1 MKREFENEF
10 NFREVKSMTQFYII
24 EVKKIK
30 GLNGEADSYE
40 HEVHWAFDADAN
52 TARLKAESKYHE
64 ILARAAVS
72 EYAQHS
78 ATLLTSDGRA
88 IMNQCYRH
96 EVEPTPDPVEPEE
109 DTPAETPSEEDTPT
123 EDVPTEEAPTEE
135 PVE

>member
-1 MKREFENEF
+1 
-10 NFREVKSMTQFYII
+10 MTQFYII

-72 EYAQHS
+72 TFVQHS

-88 IMNQCYRH
+88 IMNQCYNH
-96 EVEPTPDPVEPEE
+96 VVEEPEPEPTPDPVEASEDVPSE
-109 DTPAETPSEEDTPT
+109 DTPSEDTSAEETPT
-123 EDVPTEEAPTEE
+123 EEV